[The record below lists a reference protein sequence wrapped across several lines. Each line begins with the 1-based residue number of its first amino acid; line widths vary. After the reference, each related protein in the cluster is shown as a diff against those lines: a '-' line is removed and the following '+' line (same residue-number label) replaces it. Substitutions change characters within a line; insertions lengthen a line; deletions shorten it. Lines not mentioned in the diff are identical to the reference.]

1 MEIIRIEFPAY
12 KEYKKKKKL
21 KAMNRKIKNLDEFLT
36 RYPGLKAQY
45 KALRS
50 PI

>member
-12 KEYKKKKKL
+12 KEYKRKKKL
-21 KAMNRKIKNLDEFLT
+21 KDMKRRMKNLDEFLQK
-36 RYPGLKAQY
+36 YDGLKAQY
-45 KALRS
+45 KAMRS